1 MIRPS
6 GDSAT
11 GLSHINRCT
20 GTKHERSF
28 TMKLSQLLA
37 SRSAV
42 LRQATLANA
51 AFAYATLAGLDRH
64 IRRARLSGPVHLIG
78 IDASL
83 GRYAPQLI
91 ALAGNQS
98 VIEEHFDE
106 TDLVRLADALAYVS
120 EAGVN
125 EFEFRLEELMAIY
138 APPLRATLRE
148 AGVELDHTEPQ
159 NAPGD
164 RQ

>member
-1 MIRPS
+1 
-6 GDSAT
+6 
-11 GLSHINRCT
+11 
-20 GTKHERSF
+20 
-28 TMKLSQLLA
+28 MKLSQLLA

-51 AFAYATLAGLDRH
+51 AFAYATLAGLDRR
-64 IRRARLSGPVHLIG
+64 IRRARLAGPVHLIG
-78 IDASL
+78 IDPSL

-120 EAGVN
+120 EPGLD
-125 EFEFRLEELMAIY
+125 EFEFRLEELMSRY
-138 APPLRATLRE
+138 APSLRATLRE
-148 AGVELDHTEPQ
+148 AGVELDAAEPQ
-159 NAPGD
+159 DAP
-164 RQ
+164 RNP

>member
-1 MIRPS
+1 MTRPP
-6 GDSAT
+6 GESAT
-11 GLSHINRCT
+11 DRSHINRCT
-20 GTKHERSF
+20 GTKHERSL

-51 AFAYATLAGLDRH
+51 AFAYATLAGLDRR

-91 ALAGNQS
+91 ALLGNQS

-120 EAGVN
+120 DSGVN
-125 EFEFRLEELMAIY
+125 EFEFRIEELMSRY
-138 APPLRATLRE
+138 SHPLRATLRK
-148 AGVELDHTEPQ
+148 AGVELDAAEAQ
-159 NAPGD
+159 NTPGE
-164 RQ
+164 R